1 MQPGLGFEL
10 RLDPLQVP
18 AAVGGEEATGVLALL
33 AVAEAHAPDTCDPVV
48 PREHLEGLG
57 LGQTDELGRL
67 GAVADVVGVPVG
79 EEVRGR
85 AVDELEPLLRHRIP
99 VGGGNAFAHDPPGHG
114 GELVVEVLDS
124 LAIDPLPDLRDLL
137 VAPVA

>member
-1 MQPGLGFEL
+1 MQSGLCFEL

-18 AAVGGEEATGVLALL
+18 AAIGGEEATGVLALL
-33 AVAEAHAPDTCDPVV
+33 SVAEADAPDTCDPVV

-79 EEVRGR
+79 EEVCGR
-85 AVDELEPLLRHRIP
+85 AVDELEALLCHRVP
-99 VGGGNAFAHDPPGHG
+99 VGRRHAFAHDPAGDR
-114 GELVVEVLDS
+114 GELVVDVLDS

-137 VAPVA
+137 VASVG